1 MGRWGTRRR
10 RRPSPK
16 SSARKALRFW
26 ALTFPGH
33 GARQG
38 RDEALNP
45 WTVVPELLA
54 VVDWA
59 RVRWDSISLQA
70 NSIGAYFAM
79 LALDAPD
86 KALLLSPI
94 LDMERLILDMMGW
107 AKVTERELSEKGEIA
122 TSFGQTLSWAYLCYV
137 REYPVHN
144 WQCPICIL
152 YTGQDNMTS
161 RQTVEEFTLQHGAQL
176 TIMDNGEHWFHTLE
190 QREVLQSMR
199 LSQVL
204 CKPSV
209 WMLWTPSGSA
219 GARNA
224 RKSPSPG
231 GPTGPISAPI
241 SSTPRRCA
249 G

>member
-1 MGRWGTRRR
+1 M
-10 RRPSPK
+10 
-16 SSARKALRFW
+16 
-26 ALTFPGH
+26 TFPGH

-38 RDEALNP
+38 RDKALNP

-144 WQCPICIL
+144 CQCPICIL
-152 YTGQDNMTS
+152 YAGQDNMTS

-190 QREVLQSMR
+190 QREVLQSTLGR
-199 LSQVL
+199 SRFESSLFAPTTKGQRGLRFNSFLVQALKL
-204 CKPSV
+204 CH
-209 WMLWTPSGSA
+209 
-219 GARNA
+219 
-224 RKSPSPG
+224 
-231 GPTGPISAPI
+231 
-241 SSTPRRCA
+241 STPMRMP
-249 G
+249 